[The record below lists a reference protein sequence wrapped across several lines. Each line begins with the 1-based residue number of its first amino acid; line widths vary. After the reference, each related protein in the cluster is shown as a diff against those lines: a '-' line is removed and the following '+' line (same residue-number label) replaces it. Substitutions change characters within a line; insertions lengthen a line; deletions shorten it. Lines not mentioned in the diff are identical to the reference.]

1 MIHVFLLE
9 TLKKLSESN
18 YAWFWIRKLV
28 NAKGNSYIGSLK
40 HYSRKLDFKF
50 RVLFYRSQDRGR
62 RKGYMGHLTKMAND
76 IVAVM
81 EKGENA
87 DLVKDQF
94 AGMFVEVC
102 FRRWLTT
109 WRKLLQTNFICL
121 YGFICPNSRR
131 FMISVGGGY
140 VISVTFIKC
149 V

>member
-102 FRRWLTT
+102 FRWLTT
-109 WRKLLQTNFICL
+109 WRKLLQTNWFYMSKQL
-121 YGFICPNSRR
+121 K
-131 FMISVGGGY
+131 ISDFWGGGGNDFIKI
-140 VISVTFIKC
+140 ISVTF
-149 V
+149 